1 MAECAPCRR
10 ELGPKVREALD
21 AFDRCFVGQLF
32 RIDNVGPKLTSP
44 KQNTVTLVAELFAAL
59 WMGAPGEVFLRI
71 KLDLEQSSKAINGIS
86 CLAHVVDIVKND
98 SPVVHV

>member
-1 MAECAPCRR
+1 VHHVDESLAQRA
-10 ELGPKVREALD
+10 REAPD

-59 WMGAPGEVFLRI
+59 WMGAPGEAFLGI

-86 CLAHVVDIVKND
+86 CLSYVVDIVKND
-98 SPVVHV
+98 SLVVHV